1 MKKDHRF
8 AAMAY
13 DDRFSKKRK
22 QHREIAEESPAEEEP
37 EDVEVDQEGEE
48 EEEEIDMDRVNELL
62 GVQPEEDIDAW
73 SDSTSEAPIAE
84 TSTKRLA
91 LLNYD
96 WSKISAGD
104 LMITFSSF
112 LPEDGQLK
120 SVTVYPSD
128 FGKQRMLQ
136 EETEGPG
143 DIFKPNTD
151 VGFAEEETPA
161 PTKQSKKKGAK
172 EEPAKSKKPTR
183 QLETQ
188 EWAVGTQEESALDL
202 AKLRRYERER
212 LKYYYAVLEFDSS
225 KACDTVYEAC
235 NGFELE
241 KTGIK
246 IGKISLLRL
255 EIYPR
260 RLEVS
265 LRAEGKMHREAI
277 EDDHQIQLL
286 EPCSDSHQGQLYL
299 GRAGGRQPPQRDPV
313 QGRLRRPDRHRGLPC
328 TGHR

>member
-22 QHREIAEESPAEEEP
+22 QQREIVEESPAEEEP

-48 EEEEIDMDRVNELL
+48 EEEEIDMDKVNELL
-62 GVQPEEDIDAW
+62 GVQTDEGIDAW
-73 SDSTSEAPIAE
+73 SDDSSEAQVAE

-128 FGKQRMLQ
+128 FVKQRMLQ

-143 DIFKPNTD
+143 DIFKPNTN
-151 VGFAEEETPA
+151 VGLVEEETPA
-161 PTKQSKKKGAK
+161 LTKQSKKKGGK
-172 EEPAKSKKPTR
+172 EEPAKFKKPTR
-183 QLETQ
+183 QLDTQ
-188 EWAVGTQEESALDL
+188 EWTVGTEEESALDL

-212 LKYYYAVLEFDSS
+212 LKYYYAVLQFNSS
-225 KACDTVYEAC
+225 KTCDAVYEAC

-246 IGKISLLRL
+246 IGKTIL
-255 EIYPR
+255 
-260 RLEVS
+260 
-265 LRAEGKMHREAI
+265 
-277 EDDHQIQLL
+277 IQ
-286 EPCSDSHQGQLYL
+286 
-299 GRAGGRQPPQRDPV
+299 
-313 QGRLRRPDRHRGLPC
+313 
-328 TGHR
+328 T